1 MCKHTPVFGCMA
13 TSRNETDPSS
23 LATAIILGAVGEN
36 AIE

>member
-1 MCKHTPVFGCMA
+1 MCRHTPVLGCMA

-23 LATAIILGAVGEN
+23 LAIATILGAVGEN